1 MESLEE
7 EDDERFKKQFA
18 TYLASDIGSADIEEM
33 YSGAYEK
40 IREDPEFKPTEK
52 DVEKWKAE
60 SLKRKT
66 HKLTRAQRKANVAEK
81 IKLYKAGKIAGGADD
96 EDDE

>member
-18 TYLASDIGSADIEEM
+18 SYLASDIGSADIEEV

-52 DVEKWKAE
+52 DVGKWKEE

-66 HKLTRAQRKANVAEK
+66 HKLTRAQRKERVAEK
-81 IKLYKAGKIAGGADD
+81 IKLYKAGKAAGGD